1 MSDFIYN
8 ILLVIQ
14 EVAMADGLR
23 SEGKIYVV
31 VVVFLLILSALFL
44 YLFRIEKKIDHLNNK
59 KWKTQVQS
67 Q

>member
-8 ILLVIQ
+8 LLLVIQ